1 MSQMKNNKWRS
12 LARPHNDGP
21 VMLDSGKH
29 KRYSKAFCWLMN
41 VLDWRARCRYGCRW
55 IAPYGFVR
63 NASCPLH
70 D

>member
-1 MSQMKNNKWRS
+1 
-12 LARPHNDGP
+12 
-21 VMLDSGKH
+21 
-29 KRYSKAFCWLMN
+29 

-55 IAPYGFVR
+55 IAPYGFMR

>member
-1 MSQMKNNKWRS
+1 MSQRRNNKWRS
-12 LARPHNDGP
+12 LATPDDDGL
-21 VMLDSGKH
+21 VMQDGKH
-29 KRYSKAFCWLMN
+29 KRYSQAFCWLMN